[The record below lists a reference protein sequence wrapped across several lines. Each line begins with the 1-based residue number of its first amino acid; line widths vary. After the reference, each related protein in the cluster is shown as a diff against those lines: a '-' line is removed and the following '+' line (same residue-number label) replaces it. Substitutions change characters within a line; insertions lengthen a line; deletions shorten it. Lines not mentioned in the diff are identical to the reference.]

1 MSVSETCGGS
11 GIVDCDVVGREKGS
25 RVCDKRGGGGAD
37 VARGGEEID
46 IRGGEDI
53 VVSIVSDRG
62 RNEPKVLVSA
72 VSNSC
77 AEVGE

>member
-1 MSVSETCGGS
+1 MTWMSVSDTCGGS

-25 RVCDKRGGGGAD
+25 RVCSNRGGGGAD
-37 VARGGEEID
+37 VARGGDEID

-62 RNEPKVLVSA
+62 RKEPIVLVSA
-72 VSNSC
+72 VLGSC
-77 AEVGE
+77 AE